1 MCCAAGDW
9 TQVKT
14 VLNIFVRSLCPE
26 ARAEAESV
34 FWEFLSKAPESVSS
48 VELCQVRVT
57 VALGMK
63 KHPFFQAQQTLRRF
77 LLIFLEIKLILLEY
91 V

>member
-34 FWEFLSKAPESVSS
+34 FWEFLSKTPGSQEWGAQSGQGSS
-48 VELCQVRVT
+48 KNDEQI
-57 VALGMK
+57 
-63 KHPFFQAQQTLRRF
+63 FFQAKQN
-77 LLIFLEIKLILLEY
+77 
-91 V
+91 